1 MSEDNFIIRRIK
13 DVCNDNHWTY
23 YRLAK
28 ESQIPYT
35 TLMNM
40 FKKNTMPTIPTLNR
54 ICTGFGITLSQFFQD
69 TSKAI
74 TLTEEQIRLLDAFTS
89 LSVEKKA
96 FCLKLIEEIKELP

>member
-1 MSEDNFIIRRIK
+1 MKII
-13 DVCNDNHWTY
+13 
-23 YRLAK
+23 LSLE
-28 ESQIPYT
+28 ESKTSVMIIT
-35 TLMNM
+35 GLITDL
-40 FKKNTMPTIPTLNR
+40 LRNR
-54 ICTGFGITLSQFFQD
+54 KCTGFGITLSQFFQD